1 MKCQSHLEGSQ
12 VKNGQFSDGRGG
24 VDPQEGG
31 IHRNWMSRATI
42 SISVIRVQTVFQ
54 MGVWLSYKC
63 SRLVYGSAIS
73 ALDNILGL
81 FLAFQVRRVCL
92 GFTAECRV

>member
-1 MKCQSHLEGSQ
+1 MVNFQMEEEG
-12 VKNGQFSDGRGG
+12 GG
-24 VDPQEGG
+24 PQEGG

-73 ALDNILGL
+73 ALANILGL
-81 FLAFQVRRVCL
+81 FFSIPSETCLL
-92 GFTAECRV
+92 GFYCRM